1 MLYIFSNFHVGDRD
15 LIRCTGAL
23 RPPVDAQA
31 GAELP
36 VVVVRIRR
44 SHRILQYLRDDR
56 PDGVHA
62 RGATGAERATRAG
75 DGRDDAPAVPRT
87 TTNYQLMLCGKKMCK
102 IV

>member
-1 MLYIFSNFHVGDRD
+1 MYTFSDFHVGDRD
-15 LIRCTGAL
+15 PVWCTGAL

-36 VVVVRIRR
+36 VVVVRIRC
-44 SHRILQYLRDDR
+44 SHGILQHLCDDR

-62 RGATGAERATRAG
+62 RGAAGAKGTTRAG
-75 DGRDDAPAVPRT
+75 HGRDDAPAVPRT
-87 TTNYQLMLCGKKMCK
+87 TTNYQLMLCGNKMCK